1 MARTQLSQ
9 WLEPYVKMRPFCLL
23 VLVFVL
29 QGVKCSQKQQKLY
42 DFKTK
47 LHQHSSHFRLLS
59 SSSDVVKSSGR
70 VFYPIGYGGDPSGV
84 EDSTEAIMGAVAD
97 AALIDNGQQ
106 LLPGVKDLGGAIVD
120 LQGGSFKISKPVV
133 LPPNSGN
140 LVIQGGTLRAFNTF
154 PSDGYLIELRSP
166 NSPNPAKTTTNNS
179 GAGDTFSESK
189 TRNEPIYYED
199 ITFRDI
205 LFDSSNIGGGL
216 LVIDA
221 ARTRINNCFF
231 VHFITQG
238 ILIERGHETFISSS
252 FLGEIPTIGGD
263 ARERSFLGTAIDLA
277 SNDNA
282 ITDVVIFS
290 AATGIVVRGQ
300 ANMITGVHCYNKAT
314 FFGGI
319 GILIKTGE
327 IRVDNC
333 YMDYN
338 SIVVEDPLQ
347 VHISNGFFLG
357 GGNVVLRSV
366 NGRISGLNVVN
377 NMFSGDSRSVVEIDG
392 VFTSVDQ
399 VVVDRNSVKGG
410 MRLKSTVGKMAV
422 VGNGSRWTADF
433 SPVLVFPNRI
443 SHVQY
448 SIFNGGMVEGMG
460 GHAVRNVSENVVVV
474 ESEKEINATVWFMGS
489 RLPRFTLP
497 SLVSWKL
504 G

>member
-1 MARTQLSQ
+1 
-9 WLEPYVKMRPFCLL
+9 MRPFRLI
-23 VLVFVL
+23 VLIFVFQVA
-29 QGVKCSQKQQKLY
+29 KCSQKQQKLY

-47 LHQHSSHFRLLS
+47 LQQHSSRFRLLS

-70 VFYPIGYGGDPSGV
+70 VFYPIGYGADPSGV
-84 EDSTEAIMGAVAD
+84 QDSTDAIMGAVSD
-97 AALIDNGQQ
+97 AALIENGQE

-120 LQGGSFKISKPVV
+120 LQGGCFKISKPIV

-140 LVIQGGTLRAFNTF
+140 LLIQGGTLRASNTF
-154 PSDGYLIELRSP
+154 PSDGHLIELHSP
-166 NSPNPAKTTTNNS
+166 NSPKLFQTAAVEP
-179 GAGDTFSESK
+179 GDTYSDAK
-189 TRNEPIYYED
+189 NRNEPIYYED

-205 LFDSSNIGGGL
+205 LFDSSNIAGGL
-216 LVIDA
+216 LVIDS

-231 VHFITQG
+231 LHFVTEG
-238 ILIERGHETFISSS
+238 ILVERGHETFISSS
-252 FLGEIPTIGGD
+252 FLGEIPTIGGNEH
-263 ARERSFLGTAIDLA
+263 ERNFLGTAIDLA
-277 SNDNA
+277 SNDNS

-319 GILIKTGE
+319 GILVKTGE

-338 SIVVEDPLQ
+338 SIVVEDPSQ

-366 NGRISGLNVVN
+366 EGRISGLNIVN

-392 VFTSVDQ
+392 EFTSVDQ

-422 VGNGSRWTADF
+422 AGNGTLWTADF
-433 SPVLVFPNRI
+433 SPVLIFPNRI

-448 SIFNGGMVEGMG
+448 SIFNGGTLG
-460 GHAVRNVSENVVVV
+460 GHAVRNVSGNVVVV
-474 ESEKEINATVWFMGS
+474 ETEREMNGTVWFMVDQN
-489 RLPRFTLP
+489 P
-497 SLVSWKL
+497 
-504 G
+504 

>member
-1 MARTQLSQ
+1 
-9 WLEPYVKMRPFCLL
+9 
-23 VLVFVL
+23 
-29 QGVKCSQKQQKLY
+29 
-42 DFKTK
+42 
-47 LHQHSSHFRLLS
+47 
-59 SSSDVVKSSGR
+59 
-70 VFYPIGYGGDPSGV
+70 
-84 EDSTEAIMGAVAD
+84 
-97 AALIDNGQQ
+97 
-106 LLPGVKDLGGAIVD
+106 
-120 LQGGSFKISKPVV
+120 
-133 LPPNSGN
+133 
-140 LVIQGGTLRAFNTF
+140 
-154 PSDGYLIELRSP
+154 
-166 NSPNPAKTTTNNS
+166 
-179 GAGDTFSESK
+179 
-189 TRNEPIYYED
+189 
-199 ITFRDI
+199 
-205 LFDSSNIGGGL
+205 
-216 LVIDA
+216 
-221 ARTRINNCFF
+221 
-231 VHFITQG
+231 
-238 ILIERGHETFISSS
+238 
-252 FLGEIPTIGGD
+252 
-263 ARERSFLGTAIDLA
+263 
-277 SNDNA
+277 
-282 ITDVVIFS
+282 
-290 AATGIVVRGQ
+290 
-300 ANMITGVHCYNKAT
+300 MITGVHCYNKAT

-474 ESEKEINATVWFMGS
+474 ESEKEINATVWFMVDQNS
-489 RLPRFTLP
+489 
-497 SLVSWKL
+497 
-504 G
+504 